1 MKTVQFSALSLA
13 LAATLS
19 ASLLQPAVAADKDE
33 TISFDFYGQANV
45 ALLRADRPNNDET
58 ELASYASRIGVKG
71 GTELASG
78 TEVIYQLEWEVDLTD
93 LGGDDNLKSRNQFVG
108 LKGSFGELTVG
119 RRDTAVKYL
128 QSGFD
133 LFANY
138 EGDIKNIFAGKNRT
152 ADTISYFTPM
162 FDEWQFAA
170 SYVLSEDDLVDD
182 GKSLTVT
189 YGDKKLK
196 RTAFYFGAGID
207 RDVNGRDIERMVAMT
222 KLGETQVGFMY
233 QDQQRVDGTAQA
245 DGFVVNAVHPF
256 GDFSVK
262 AQYQLLDTGNGDQS
276 SLAAGVDYKLGSN
289 TTVYGWYTGQDF
301 DNLDVEQTFVAVGL
315 LHKF

>member
-1 MKTVQFSALSLA
+1 MTNIRYSL
-13 LAATLS
+13 LTSVLTAAFVG
-19 ASLLQPAVAADKDE
+19 SLLQPAAAAGNEE

-45 ALLRADRPNNDET
+45 ALRYADRNNSSDT
-58 ELASYASRIGVKG
+58 ELVSYASRIGVKG
-71 GTELASG
+71 GSKLSNG
-78 TEVIYQLEWEVDLTD
+78 IEVIYQLEWEVDLTD

-108 LKGSFGELTVG
+108 LKGSFGEFTVG

-133 LFANY
+133 PFADY

-152 ADTISYFTPM
+152 SDTISYFTPM

-189 YGDKKLK
+189 YGDKKLS
-196 RTAFYFGAGID
+196 RTKFYLGAGID
-207 RDVNGRDIERMVAMT
+207 RDVNGRDLERIVAMT
-222 KLGETQVGFMY
+222 KLADTTVGFMY

-245 DGFVVNAVHPF
+245 DGFVVNAVHPMGEF
-256 GDFSVK
+256 TVK

-276 SLAAGVDYKLGSN
+276 SLAAGLDYKLGKS
-289 TTVYGWYTGQDF
+289 TTLYGWYTGQDF
-301 DNLDVEQTFVAVGL
+301 DNLDVEQSFIAVGI

>member
-1 MKTVQFSALSLA
+1 MKNFRISVLTTAVLSTSL
-13 LAATLS
+13 LAA
-19 ASLLQPAVAADKDE
+19 AAQPAQAADE
-33 TISFDFYGQANV
+33 TVSFDVYGQANV
-45 ALLRADRPNNDET
+45 ALRYADYNSGSDN
-58 ELASYASRIGVKG
+58 ELVSYASRIGVKG
-71 GTELASG
+71 GTKLDNG
-78 TEVIYQLEWEVDLTD
+78 LEVIYQLEWEVDLTD

-133 LFANY
+133 PFADY

-152 ADTISYFTPM
+152 ADTISYFSPM

-170 SYVLSEDDLVDD
+170 SYVLSEDDLIED
-182 GKSLTVT
+182 GQSMTVT

-196 RTAFYFGAGID
+196 RTSFYVGAGID
-207 RDVNGRDIERMVAMT
+207 RDVNGRDLERIVAMT
-222 KLGETQVGFMY
+222 KLAETTVGVMY
-233 QDQQRVDGTAQA
+233 QDQHRVDGTAQA
-245 DGFVVNAVHPF
+245 DGWVVNAVHPF

-276 SLAAGVDYKLGSN
+276 SLAAGLDYKLASQ
-289 TTVYGWYTGQDF
+289 TTLYTWYTGQDF
-301 DNLDVEQTFVAVGL
+301 DNLDVEQSFVAVGI